1 MLRTIILFLYIVIY
15 LLLGVLLFP
24 VIGIL
29 KLFKNEK
36 AAGTLAF
43 HYIRFACRSGVFL
56 AGAHVD
62 AAGLE
67 NVKRDGAALYILN
80 HRSIFDI
87 IITYSYMVD
96 RTGFIAKKELRR
108 VPLFAQWILF
118 GNGLFLDRND
128 LRQGM
133 QTILKGISYLKSG
146 VNICIFPEGT
156 RNKDKESK
164 TSLLEFHS
172 GSFKLAEKSGV
183 PIIPVAL
190 YNTSACFEDHLP
202 KIRSSDVKITFG
214 EPIVISDLPKEKKR
228 FLSEHVRDVLK
239 EMLEKYEEA

>member
-1 MLRTIILFLYIVIY
+1 MRTDLAWHGRRRLER
-15 LLLGVLLFP
+15 GRT
-24 VIGIL
+24 
-29 KLFKNEK
+29 
-36 AAGTLAF
+36 AA
-43 HYIRFACRSGVFL
+43 
-56 AGAHVD
+56 
-62 AAGLE
+62 
-67 NVKRDGAALYILN
+67 N
-80 HRSIFDI
+80 HRGIFDI
-87 IITYSYMVD
+87 VAAYAHMPD
-96 RTGFIAKKELRR
+96 LTGFISKDSIAKVPVLRLLMKR
-108 VPLFAQWILF
+108 LHC
-118 GNGLFLDRND
+118 LFLNRKNNK
-128 LRQGM
+128 QGM

-146 VNICIFPEGT
+146 VSICIFPEGT

-202 KIRSSDVKITFG
+202 KIRSTDVKITFG